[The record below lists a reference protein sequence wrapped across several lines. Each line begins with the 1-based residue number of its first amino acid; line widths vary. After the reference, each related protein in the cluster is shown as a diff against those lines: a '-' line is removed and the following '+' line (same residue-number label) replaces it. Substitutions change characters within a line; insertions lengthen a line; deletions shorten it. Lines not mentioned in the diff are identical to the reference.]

1 MSECEQISKRATW
14 VRGGRD
20 SQDTVEQKQTKDAP
34 SIKSP
39 LRIPVRVE
47 DFLVGCIFGQ
57 VVPATAAGRV
67 SPGDS
72 AGRGRATK
80 GDVLPLLQLFK
91 KKLPS
96 YDKHR
101 RRKGKEKKKKESG
114 E

>member
-57 VVPATAAGRV
+57 VVPAAAVGSGFARRFGR
-67 SPGDS
+67 
-72 AGRGRATK
+72 RFATFAAI
-80 GDVLPLLQLFK
+80 Q
-91 KKLPS
+91 
-96 YDKHR
+96 
-101 RRKGKEKKKKESG
+101 KEVTVVR
-114 E
+114 

>member
-34 SIKSP
+34 SIESP

-57 VVPATAAGRV
+57 VVPAAAAGSGFARRF
-67 SPGDS
+67 
-72 AGRGRATK
+72 GRRFATFAAI
-80 GDVLPLLQLFK
+80 Q
-91 KKLPS
+91 
-96 YDKHR
+96 
-101 RRKGKEKKKKESG
+101 KEVTVAR
-114 E
+114 